1 MKKLFCMI
9 ALLCAMTAQ
18 ADAQDLK
25 SILSGIAKSVVGD
38 KATTAAT
45 IVGAWSYAGP
55 ACRFESDDV
64 LSKVGGEAASS
75 AVEEK
80 LESVYA
86 TLGMN
91 TIRYTFNEDNTCS
104 YTLKGKTVEGTY
116 TFDAEAKTLTIT
128 TGRLKV
134 KTVAHVVTLGENMS
148 FVFKADKLMSILKTI
163 TGAASKVNS
172 TAATLNSLAGNYDG
186 LMLGFELKKQ

>member
-1 MKKLFCMI
+1 MI

-45 IVGAWSYAGP
+45 IVGTWSYAGP

-64 LSKVGGEAASS
+64 LSKVGGEAVSS

-80 LESVYA
+80 LASVYA

-128 TGRLKV
+128 TGKLKV